1 MWCILDGAYCVFDLF
16 VFCFEIIN
24 FVEVKMSAGE
34 LLVIFMALSV
44 CVVSLLLIITNQKSV
59 TCDGSCNQGRTQ
71 CECKND

>member
-1 MWCILDGAYCVFDLF
+1 
-16 VFCFEIIN
+16 
-24 FVEVKMSAGE
+24 MSAGE

-59 TCDGSCNQGRTQ
+59 MCDGSCNQGRTQ